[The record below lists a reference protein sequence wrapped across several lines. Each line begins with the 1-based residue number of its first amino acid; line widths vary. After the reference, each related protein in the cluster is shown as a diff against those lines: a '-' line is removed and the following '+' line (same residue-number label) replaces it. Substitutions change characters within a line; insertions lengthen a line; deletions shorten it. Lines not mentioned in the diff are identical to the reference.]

1 MEDRDKQLLEKATYT
16 EQVASIPVIH
26 ETIRLDS
33 KVVETGSV
41 RVIKEVHEE
50 TIRVPLLSRQ
60 DEYHVERVSINRYV
74 DEPPPTVRHEG
85 DTTIFTV
92 VVEEA
97 VIQKR
102 LKVVEEVRITASTK
116 ETAWEENITLRKE
129 DVTIERQTSTSDKQ
143 S

>member
-1 MEDRDKQLLEKATYT
+1 M
-16 EQVASIPVIH
+16 IH